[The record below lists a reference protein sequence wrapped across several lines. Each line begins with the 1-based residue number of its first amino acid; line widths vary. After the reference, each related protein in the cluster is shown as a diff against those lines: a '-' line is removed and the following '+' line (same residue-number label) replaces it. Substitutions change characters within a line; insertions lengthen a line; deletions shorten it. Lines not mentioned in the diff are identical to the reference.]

1 MNQDKKYMMIAC
13 QNIQDE
19 ITDTMRNAGLDY
31 PVVYLAAGTHDTPDK
46 MRATLQTMID
56 SLTGID
62 YLILPMGRCGNATI
76 GLKSDRFSLVLP
88 KCEDCINLVLSE
100 DSLKVNR
107 PKGTFFFTDGWL
119 RSSMSARKE
128 YDRTVKKYGKEQAD
142 LVMNMIYGGY
152 QHFALLNTGL
162 YDLDRAKEQLDPLAQ
177 VVSVDFTE
185 IPSRYGVLKK
195 MVELDL
201 ENENFVIVPPGVT
214 VNEDMLENTADFIR
228 RS

>member
-1 MNQDKKYMMIAC
+1 MAENKKYMMIAC

-19 ITDTMRNAGLDY
+19 ITDTMRNAGLNY
-31 PVVYLAAGTHDTPDK
+31 PVLYLAAGTHDTPDK

-62 YLILPMGRCGNATI
+62 YLILPMGRCGNATV
-76 GLKSDRFSLVLP
+76 GLKSNRFSLVLP
-88 KCEDCINLVLSE
+88 KCEDCINLVLSK

-128 YDRTVKKYGKEQAD
+128 YDRTVKKYGEEQAD

-152 QHFALLNTGL
+152 QHFALLDTGL
-162 YDLDRAKEQLDPLAQ
+162 YDLDRAKSQLEPLAK
-177 VVSVDFTE
+177 VVSVDFPI
-185 IPSRYGVLKK
+185 IPSPYGVLKK
-195 MVELDL
+195 MVKL
-201 ENENFVIVPPGVT
+201 EFENDNFVVIPPGKT
-214 VNEDMLENTADFIR
+214 VNEDMLE
-228 RS
+228 